1 MCYRESEL
9 YILTKAVDS
18 LKKDNNERWAIIKNA
33 SNKLEVIPEQ
43 SLALIDLETN
53 QIIYTLKDYNHV

>member
-33 SNKLEVIPEQ
+33 SDKLEVIPEQ